1 MLWPFARSMEEPHR
15 MATVR
20 TGRRQRHRL
29 ALGAAALASVLA
41 AKALAATTPPPAHPA
56 PQGGQAPRAAAP
68 QAQGQAK
75 LDQFINGV
83 GPLCLK
89 APARECVDKGF
100 EYADRNHDGKLS
112 LDEAKAVEAEVD
124 AWTQSNAAKLD
135 PEDRQRVLMGLV
147 VIQTVGIDTA
157 FQSYDTNGDG
167 FLSKE
172 ELLADVRLD
181 QRPLPQVL
189 ADPKSVDWDKLANR
203 AGAAGPLL
211 RRLFPM

>member
-1 MLWPFARSMEEPHR
+1 

-20 TGRRQRHRL
+20 TGRRQRRRL
-29 ALGAAALASVLA
+29 ALAAAVLASVLA
-41 AKALAATTPPPAHPA
+41 GKALAAATASPAPVPHPA
-56 PQGGQAPRAAAP
+56 PQAARPAAP
-68 QAQGQAK
+68 QQPGQAN

-100 EYADRNHDGKLS
+100 AYADRNHDGKLS

-147 VIQTVGIDTA
+147 VIQTVGLDTA

-189 ADPKSVDWDKLANR
+189 ADPKSVDWDKLASR

>member
-1 MLWPFARSMEEPHR
+1 
-15 MATVR
+15 
-20 TGRRQRHRL
+20 L
-29 ALGAAALASVLA
+29 ALTAAALASVLA
-41 AKALAATTPPPAHPA
+41 AEAPAATTAPASPAPRPA
-56 PQGGQAPRAAAP
+56 PQAGQAARPAAP
-68 QAQGQAK
+68 QQPGQAN

-100 EYADRNHDGKLS
+100 AYADRNHDGKLS

-147 VIQTVGIDTA
+147 VVQTVGLDGI

-167 FLSKE
+167 TLSKE
-172 ELLADVRLD
+172 ELLADVQLD

-189 ADPKSVDWDKLANR
+189 ADPKSVDWNKLASR
-203 AGAAGPLL
+203 AGAAAPLL

>member
-1 MLWPFARSMEEPHR
+1 

-20 TGRRQRHRL
+20 TGRRQRRCL
-29 ALGAAALASVLA
+29 ALTAAALASVLA
-41 AKALAATTPPPAHPA
+41 AEAPAATTAPASPAPRPA
-56 PQGGQAPRAAAP
+56 PQAGQAARPAAP
-68 QAQGQAK
+68 QQPGQAN

-100 EYADRNHDGKLS
+100 AYADRNHDGKLS

-147 VIQTVGIDTA
+147 VIQTVGLDGI

-167 FLSKE
+167 TLSKE
-172 ELLADVRLD
+172 ELLADVQLD

-189 ADPKSVDWDKLANR
+189 SDPKSVDWNKLASR
-203 AGAAGPLL
+203 AGAAAPLL

>member
-1 MLWPFARSMEEPHR
+1 

-20 TGRRQRHRL
+20 TGRRQRRRL

-41 AKALAATTPPPAHPA
+41 ARGARRHYAAPAPAAHPA
-56 PQGGQAPRAAAP
+56 PQAGQAPRAATP

>member
-1 MLWPFARSMEEPHR
+1 
-15 MATVR
+15 
-20 TGRRQRHRL
+20 
-29 ALGAAALASVLA
+29 
-41 AKALAATTPPPAHPA
+41 
-56 PQGGQAPRAAAP
+56 
-68 QAQGQAK
+68 
-75 LDQFINGV
+75 
-83 GPLCLK
+83 LCLK

-100 EYADRNHDGKLS
+100 AYADRNHDGKLS

-147 VIQTVGIDTA
+147 VVQTVGLDGI
-157 FQSYDTNGDG
+157 FRSYDTNGDG

-172 ELLADVRLD
+172 ELLADVQLD

-189 ADPKSVDWDKLANR
+189 ADPKSVDWNKLASR
-203 AGAAGPLL
+203 AGAAAPLL